1 MTLTPMPI
9 DAASGGINGSPK
21 GLSGHGPAPCA
32 GSNPP
37 MTATLP
43 GQANVSAGVTE
54 PSQAIFPGAITSP
67 APLDAP
73 AEDLA
78 ALTRP
83 DFPLLSQIACLGQPL
98 IYLDYAAT
106 SQKPRQVLEALQHYY
121 GHDNANVHRGAHQL
135 SARATEGFEH
145 AREKVAAFVGAASAR
160 EIVYTRNASEA
171 INLVARTWGEA
182 NLRPG
187 DEVLLSVMEHHSNL
201 VPWQL
206 LAARTGCVLRHAGLT
221 ESGEL
226 DLEDFRSK
234 LTERTRLVSLV
245 QVSNTLGCLNPIAEL
260 APLVHAAGAL
270 LLVDAC
276 QSLPHQRVNVAE
288 LGCDFLVGSSHK
300 FCGPT
305 GMGFLWA
312 REALLEAM
320 PPFLGGGEMIQDV
333 ELDTSTWADLP
344 HKFEAGTPAIGEA
357 IGMGAAIDYLQAI
370 GMDRIHAWEQRLTR
384 RLVTRLQAIEGLTI
398 LGPTPEQQPNRAA
411 LAAFHVEA
419 LHANDIAA
427 LLDSSGICIRSGHH
441 CTQPLHRHY
450 GLSGTARAS
459 LGFTTTEA
467 EIDRFGEEL
476 EGTIGFLREHS

>member
-1 MTLTPMPI
+1 MTLTPTARSEEASGPVCRDTETLAESAAAQAAGI
-9 DAASGGINGSPK
+9 ATGSPADAAGSG
-21 GLSGHGPAPCA
+21 
-32 GSNPP
+32 
-37 MTATLP
+37 
-43 GQANVSAGVTE
+43 VAGV
-54 PSQAIFPGAITSP
+54 PL
-67 APLDAP
+67 APQ
-73 AEDLA
+73 EDLA

-83 DFPLLSQIACLGQPL
+83 DFPLLAQTACLGQPL

-106 SQKPRQVLEALQHYY
+106 SQKPAQVLEALQHYY

-135 SARATEGFEH
+135 SARATEQFEA
-145 AREKVAAFVGAASAR
+145 ARDSVARFIGAASAR

-182 NLRPG
+182 SLRPG
-187 DEVLLSVMEHHSNL
+187 DEVLLTVMEHHSNL

-206 LAARTGCVLRHAGLT
+206 LSARTGCVLRHVGLT

-226 DLEDFRSK
+226 DLDDLRSK
-234 LTERTRLVSLV
+234 LNERTRLVSLV
-245 QVSNTLGCLNPIAEL
+245 QVSNTLGCLNPIAEIAAL
-260 APLVHAAGAL
+260 AHDAGAL

-276 QSLPHQRVNVAE
+276 QSLPHLAVDVKQ

-305 GMGFLWA
+305 GMGFLWG

-333 ELDTSTWADLP
+333 YLEHSSWADLP

-357 IGMGAAIDYLQAI
+357 IGMGAAISYLEAI
-370 GMDRIHAWEQRLTR
+370 GMERIHAYEQRLTR
-384 RLVTRLQAIEGLTI
+384 HLFTRLQAIDGLRI
-398 LGPTPEQQPNRAA
+398 LGPTPEQQPHRAA
-411 LAAFHVEA
+411 LAAFHVDG

-427 LLDSSGICIRSGHH
+427 LLDSAGICIRSGHH

-450 GLSGTARAS
+450 GLSATARAS
-459 LGFTTTEA
+459 LAFTSTFE
-467 EIDRFGEEL
+467 EIDRFAEEL
-476 EGTIGFLREHS
+476 QSTIGFLREHS